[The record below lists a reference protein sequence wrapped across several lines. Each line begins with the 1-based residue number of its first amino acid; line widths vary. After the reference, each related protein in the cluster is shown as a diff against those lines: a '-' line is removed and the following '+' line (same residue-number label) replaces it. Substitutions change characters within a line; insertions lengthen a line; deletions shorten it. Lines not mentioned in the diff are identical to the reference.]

1 LALEIIDLSETN
13 VENTMGQ
20 VHSLAIAIS
29 SHATTTDEDPLWPN
43 VTLPHFLER
52 VSEAVSLTGSEL
64 IGFIPIV
71 PVSQKT
77 SFEEYAASEWIEHH
91 EGEIPKTIHNVKG
104 ETESAESEKDMYAPL
119 WQVAPQAND
128 LDIVLLDMVTFPW
141 FHNLELDIL
150 EVKHTVMSGIVDI
163 EYLLKATRPIELTDW
178 HPRSVVMQEVSKSMT
193 TRESATENT
202 KKPGGF
208 VFAVLPWERFFQ
220 NVIPHEL
227 HGFLV
232 EVNDHCGSIV
242 TYRIDGHDA
251 TVVGNGNMHDSKYDY
266 LHMEA
271 KFGSSAQ
278 YDGVETSTDH
288 CHYIIDVYPTDE
300 LKELYT
306 THTPILF
313 GSAIL
318 GVFLFTI
325 GIFFCYDCAVER
337 RQRRIASIAKRTNNI
352 VKSLFP
358 KNVQERIMA
367 EAIEEAEKAE
377 QAGKLKG
384 KGAYHVSM
392 KDRLKETLAS
402 SMQGHQGDYAHKN
415 VPPIA
420 DLFPSTT
427 IMVRS
432 TKDELNAEKAPY
444 CAQSAHLFNDFVIS
458 HKSSQI
464 WSVCM
469 KIKPFHNDS

>member
-1 LALEIIDLSETN
+1 
-13 VENTMGQ
+13 MGQ
-20 VHSLAIAIS
+20 VHSLAISIS
-29 SHATTTDEDPLWPN
+29 SHASIMDQDAAWPN

-52 VSEAVSLTGSEL
+52 VSDAVTLTGSEL
-64 IGFIPIV
+64 FGFTPMV
-71 PVSQKT
+71 PVAQKS
-77 SFEEYAASEWIEHH
+77 SFEIYAAAEWINNQ
-91 EGEIPKTIHNVKG
+91 EGEIPTTIHNVDG
-104 ETESAESEKDMYAPL
+104 ETTADMSQQGFYAPL

-128 LDIVLLDMVTFPW
+128 LDILLLDMATFPW
-141 FHNLELDIL
+141 FHQLEQDIL
-150 EVKHTVMSGIVDI
+150 EVKHTVMSGLVDVA
-163 EYLLKATRPIELTDW
+163 YLLKATRSVELTEW
-178 HPRSVVMQEVSKSMT
+178 HPRSVIMQEVPKSMAT
-193 TRESATENT
+193 GDNNTETESNDEF
-202 KKPGGF
+202 GGF
-208 VFAVLPWERFFQ
+208 VFAILPWERFFQ

-242 TYRIDGHDA
+242 TYRIDGHEA
-251 TVVGNGNMHDSKYDY
+251 TVVGNGNLHDSKYDY
-266 LHMEA
+266 LHMESNFA
-271 KFGSSAQ
+271 GSAQ
-278 YDGVETSTDH
+278 YDGADASAVH
-288 CHYIIDVYPTDE
+288 CDYVIDVYPTDD
-300 LKELYT
+300 LKELYM
-306 THTPILF
+306 THNPILF
-313 GSAIL
+313 ASAIL

-377 QAGKLKG
+377 QAGKVKG

-392 KDRLKETLAS
+392 KDRLKETLTS
-402 SMQGHQGDYAHKN
+402 SSQGIKGDHAYKN

-432 TKDELNAEKAPY
+432 SEDKLICD
-444 CAQSAHLFNDFVIS
+444 H
-458 HKSSQI
+458 
-464 WSVCM
+464 SVAWLTFS
-469 KIKPFHNDS
+469 I

>member
-1 LALEIIDLSETN
+1 MRQFRNLAAEIIDVSETN
-13 VENTMGQ
+13 VDNTVGQ
-20 VHSLAIAIS
+20 VHSLAISIS
-29 SHATTTDEDPLWPN
+29 SHATAMDQDATWPN

-52 VSEAVSLTGSEL
+52 VSDAVTLTGSEL
-64 IGFIPIV
+64 FGFTPIV
-71 PVSQKT
+71 PVAQKS
-77 SFEEYAASEWIEHH
+77 SFEIYAAAEWINNYA
-91 EGEIPKTIHNVKG
+91 GDIPTEIHNVDG
-104 ETESAESEKDMYAPL
+104 EATVDISQQGFYAPL

-128 LDIVLLDMVTFPW
+128 LDIILLDMTTFPW
-141 FHNLELDIL
+141 FQQLEMDVL
-150 EVKHTVMSGIVDI
+150 EVHHAIISGIADV
-163 EYLLKATRPIELTDW
+163 EYLLKATRSVELMEW
-178 HPRSVVMQEVSKSMT
+178 HPRSVIMQDIPKSMGT
-193 TRESATENT
+193 GENATYTDTSYE
-202 KKPGGF
+202 PGGF

-232 EVNDHCGSIV
+232 EVDDNCGSIV
-242 TYRIDGHDA
+242 TYKIDGHEA
-251 TVVGNGNMHDSKYDY
+251 TVVGNGNLHDSKYDY
-266 LHMEA
+266 LHLDSDFA
-271 KFGSSAQ
+271 GSTRYDGTDSSAA
-278 YDGVETSTDH
+278 H
-288 CHYIIDVYPTDE
+288 CYYVIDVYPTDE

-313 GSAIL
+313 ASAIL

-367 EAIEEAEKAE
+367 EAIEEAEKEE

-384 KGAYHVSM
+384 KGAYHVSV
-392 KDRLKETLAS
+392 KDRLKETLTS
-402 SMQGHQGDYAHKN
+402 SIQGDGSDHVYKN

-427 IMVRS
+427 IMVGGN
-432 TKDELNAEKAPY
+432 KDELDYSLILSKCLNQPIF
-444 CAQSAHLFNDFVIS
+444 SLFS
-458 HKSSQI
+458 
-464 WSVCM
+464 
-469 KIKPFHNDS
+469 